1 MKEKFYFFFQMLRAS
16 TVFIIPENGKLF
28 HLSNFI
34 INDKQNHK
42 IIRKF
47 LRRFSV
53 FLGVH
58 KNLMKT
64 FYIQKK
70 IDVLSQQ
77 RCKWKW
83 VWTSI
88 FPVGKGRFY
97 VMVCIYDKNGSFFS
111 LLSFFFL
118 TTDYESISRTNWKEQ

>member
-1 MKEKFYFFFQMLRAS
+1 MDERKILLFLSMLRAS
-16 TVFIIPENGKLF
+16 AVFIIPENGKLF

-77 RCKWKW
+77 RCK
-83 VWTSI
+83 
-88 FPVGKGRFY
+88 
-97 VMVCIYDKNGSFFS
+97 
-111 LLSFFFL
+111 
-118 TTDYESISRTNWKEQ
+118 